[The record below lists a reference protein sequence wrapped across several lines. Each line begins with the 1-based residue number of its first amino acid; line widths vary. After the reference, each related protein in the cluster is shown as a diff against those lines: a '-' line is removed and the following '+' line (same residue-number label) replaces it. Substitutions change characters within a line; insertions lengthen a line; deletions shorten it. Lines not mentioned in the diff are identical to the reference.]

1 MANGKGVSLDVV
13 NARLNDHLNECA
25 DRYKETREAIR
36 DLRTTILRAA
46 AATLAALFWIIYEIL
61 HAKGVL

>member
-13 NARLNDHLNECA
+13 NARLNDHLTECA
-25 DRYKETREAIR
+25 NRYQETRAAIN